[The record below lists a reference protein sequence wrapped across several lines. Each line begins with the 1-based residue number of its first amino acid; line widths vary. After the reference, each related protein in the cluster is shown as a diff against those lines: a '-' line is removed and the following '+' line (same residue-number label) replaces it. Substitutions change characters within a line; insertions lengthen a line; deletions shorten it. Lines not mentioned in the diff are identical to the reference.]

1 MKSFVSLIV
10 VIGLAVAGWM
20 NRERLSGLWAQ
31 ADTGPEDASPNPGLP
46 NGGTKGPAP
55 TPHPAREAQ
64 AQAAAQYP
72 GLKLANSP
80 LNQKFVALYKEAQSS
95 NPTLLSRPDW
105 PLRLAE
111 QAVASLGVAPT
122 PAQDAPA
129 TAPRRAAAPS
139 VVIYTT
145 SHCPYCVKA
154 KQYLTQKNIRFQV
167 VDIEQSSMGKEAFRK
182 LGGNGV
188 PLIMVGNTKVDGFDE
203 AQLDRLLR

>member
-20 NRERLSGLWAQ
+20 NRDRLSGLWTQ
-31 ADTGPEDASPNPGLP
+31 ADTASEDAVPNPGLP
-46 NGGTKGPAP
+46 NAKDPAP

-64 AQAAAQYP
+64 AQASARYP

-80 LNQKFVALYKEAQSS
+80 LNLKFVALYKEAQSS
-95 NPTLLSRPDW
+95 NPALLSRPDW

-111 QAVASLGVAPT
+111 QAVASLGGAPV
-122 PAQDAPA
+122 PAQNAPA
-129 TAPRRAAAPS
+129 AAPRRAAAPP

-145 SHCPYCVKA
+145 SHCPYCAKA
-154 KQYLTQKNIRFQV
+154 KQYLTQKGIRYQE
-167 VDIEQSSMGKEAFRK
+167 VDIEQSQTGKDAYRK

-203 AQLDRLLR
+203 AQLDRLLL